1 MAMGQHARMDDA
13 RELDPNRWLQE
24 HGDIMFRYA
33 ISRVRDAAAAEDLV
47 QETFLAG
54 IKSKERF
61 SGRSTERTWLIGI
74 LKHKIV
80 DYIRKDSRQ
89 TLSDDIEN
97 REQPSEE
104 YFDRKGHWKVG
115 PSEWLVNPQKAFERN
130 EFWEVLH
137 DCVEHLKDKQKQV
150 FIKRE
155 LESLDAEEICRDL
168 DISSS
173 NLWVLLFR
181 ARAQLKK
188 CMEVNWL
195 EKT

>member
-1 MAMGQHARMDDA
+1 MPKEV
-13 RELDPNRWLQE
+13 ELDPTEWLE
-24 HGDIMFRYA
+24 KHGDILFRYA

-54 IKSKERF
+54 IKSRESF
-61 SGRSTERTWLIGI
+61 SGRSTERTWLVGI
-74 LKHKIV
+74 LKHKVV

-89 TLSDDIEN
+89 TLTADIEN
-97 REQPSEE
+97 REQNTEE
-104 YFDRKGHWKVG
+104 YFDRKGTWKVG
-115 PSEWLVNPQKAFERN
+115 PSEWLVNPQKAFERG

-137 DCVEHLKDKQKQV
+137 GCVEHLKDKQKEV

-155 LESLDAEEICRDL
+155 LESLEADEICEEL
-168 DISSS
+168 EISSS

-188 CMEVNWL
+188 CLEVNWL
-195 EKT
+195 EKVENE